1 MLSLLLTNSPF
12 ALIKANCSFV
22 CILARLL
29 RPDSEHILHY
39 MRTLHFLYFATVV
52 NVMAIN
58 VNCNVFVTECLLTF
72 EYS

>member
-1 MLSLLLTNSPF
+1 MLSSLLTNSPF
-12 ALIKANCSFV
+12 ALKSELFM

-29 RPDSEHILHY
+29 RPNSEHILHY

-58 VNCNVFVTECLLTF
+58 INCSVFVTECLLTF